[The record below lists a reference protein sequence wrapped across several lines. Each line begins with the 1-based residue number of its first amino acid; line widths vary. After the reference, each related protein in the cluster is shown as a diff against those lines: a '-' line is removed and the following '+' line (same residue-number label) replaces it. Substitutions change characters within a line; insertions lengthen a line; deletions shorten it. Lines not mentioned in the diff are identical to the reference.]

1 MECVSHFGFKDIDDR
16 NKAFLFSDCWGLR
29 LGAPY
34 QYYSS
39 NELNNALICKHMEQK
54 NLTVTLSSINSYGC
68 LPLSSQGDIFGLL
81 HLEFPQCEGKDQ
93 DETSSIFRKTFAEQI
108 SLSLSNLKLRTTLR
122 KQSITDPLTGLFN
135 RRYYKENINWI
146 IHKSSLNKQCLAFTM
161 IDIDFFKK
169 FNDNNG
175 HDAGDL
181 VLVNIAELISK
192 FAQDDD
198 VVCRMGGEEFLLLIL
213 DKNSDN
219 IQKRLESLRKAAE
232 NEVIIYKEQKLQ
244 PPTISIGVAFLKEEI
259 EEPERVLIEADKA
272 LYKSKEAGRNR
283 ITYHELLK

>member
-1 MECVSHFGFKDIDDR
+1 
-16 NKAFLFSDCWGLR
+16 
-29 LGAPY
+29 
-34 QYYSS
+34 
-39 NELNNALICKHMEQK
+39 
-54 NLTVTLSSINSYGC
+54 
-68 LPLSSQGDIFGLL
+68 
-81 HLEFPQCEGKDQ
+81 
-93 DETSSIFRKTFAEQI
+93 
-108 SLSLSNLKLRTTLR
+108 
-122 KQSITDPLTGLFN
+122 
-135 RRYYKENINWI
+135 
-146 IHKSSLNKQCLAFTM
+146 M